1 MSKLL
6 ILLTGEEGSL
16 PAAEAVATIRTYDKR
31 ASFRFPSRRIVLAE
45 TSAPSEPIMKRIA
58 YAKVVGKV
66 IEDIEGVMNFLKG
79 KRIRWRC
86 YTVDGGGTALPAWI
100 EKIDAK
106 VSLDDPEYEIATV
119 VSGEKYDVLTIPSLM
134 KKSWSSRRPRVRSFF
149 HPSAIYPKLARALV
163 NLTECM
169 EGSTLLDPFA
179 GTGSILIEA
188 SIVGIEPVGI
198 DISRKMGL
206 GMKMNME
213 FFGQDWLSVIIAD
226 SRRLPIRMVDGIVT
240 DVPYGRASKTY
251 FSDTESLT
259 ALLLE
264 QAREILAAG
273 KKIVIM
279 HPSGTKVKCDGFS
292 VEERHYIPVHRNL
305 TREITVMR
313 RLGV

>member
-6 ILLTGEEGSL
+6 ILLSGEEGSL
-16 PAAEAVATIRTYDKR
+16 PASEAVATVRTYDKK

-45 TSAPSEPIMKRIA
+45 TSAPPEKVMKRIA
-58 YAKVVGKV
+58 YAKVVGEV
-66 IEDIEGVMNFLKG
+66 IEDIKGITNFLKG

-86 YTVDGGGTALPAWI
+86 YTVDGEGTALPAWI
-100 EKIDAK
+100 EKIDAN
-106 VSLDDPEYEIATV
+106 VSLDYPEYEIATI
-119 VSGEKYDVLTIPSLM
+119 VSGEKYDVLTVPHLM
-134 KKSWSSRRPRVRSFF
+134 RKSWSSRRPRARSFF

-163 NLTECM
+163 NLTECK

-198 DISRKMGL
+198 DISRKMVQ
-206 GMKMNME
+206 GMKMNMV
-213 FFGQDWLSVIIAD
+213 FFGQDWLGVLIAD
-226 SRRLPIRMVDGIVT
+226 SRKLPVRTVDGIVT

-259 ALLLE
+259 SLLLE
-264 QAREILAAG
+264 QAREILAPG

-279 HPSGTKVKCDGFS
+279 HPSDTKVKCEGFNI
-292 VEERHYIPVHRNL
+292 EERHYIAVHRNL

-313 RLGV
+313 RIGN